1 MIQPAI
7 QPAAPSHLHAGRAS
21 ANAGAMRA
29 GAGAAGSPTFAS
41 LFGGG
46 GGDGDGEGDR
56 QVAAAS
62 PAADRQDDAADGT
75 TMPPPMMAMDA
86 SWLSLVLPDPLVGSA
101 APDPAAVPRPAA
113 SVPSSA
119 VIAPP
124 TATPAPSIDT
134 AAVVAANPGAV
145 PAPAPR
151 PAAFSTPVQSVA
163 ATVSTAVRPVDADPP
178 SHSGPVPV
186 ASASPVVA
194 DEQTPA
200 PLTAI
205 MGSDRPAIAGDR
217 GAGGKID
224 ATAVYDTPASD
235 APIALARPADLPIGS
250 GGSIDRRAA
259 VHAAAAA
266 AAGAIVRPMAARID
280 PAAPTPVR
288 GEPRPAYRTTS
299 STIEPAGGPRALA
312 MPLVDTSLPAA
323 MPMVADAAVLPDPIA
338 PAPMVAAEPLA
349 TSPGRASPPSDARAT
364 GPLVAPALPLVAPP
378 AGTVPPASAAAAPAG
393 EVFAAAI
400 HAAGRPWRED
410 READGASAQQAIA
423 AAAPIASVAA
433 AGAREDATLDMRH
446 GGWPG
451 AMVDHIE
458 RLRDAA
464 DATDTRIRLVPD
476 ALGSIDVSLARRD
489 DGVQVT
495 LTADRPA
502 TQAMLAEARPQLTDL
517 AQARGLR
524 LADAGLGAGAGGGA
538 QGFADHRR
546 QPAPATVPAAPA
558 SATTTTDDRDPA
570 GSRVA

>member
-101 APDPAAVPRPAA
+101 APDPAAAAQIPAA
-113 SVPSSA
+113 SVQPSA

-134 AAVVAANPGAV
+134 AAVVAATPAAV
-145 PAPAPR
+145 PASALR
-151 PAAFSTPVQSVA
+151 PAAFSMPVQPVA
-163 ATVSTAVRPVDADPP
+163 ATVSTAVRLVDADPP
-178 SHSGPVPV
+178 RHSGPVPV
-186 ASASPVVA
+186 ALALPVVA

-259 VHAAAAA
+259 VPAAA

-280 PAAPTPVR
+280 PAAPIPIR
-288 GEPRPAYRTTS
+288 GEPRPAYRTIS
-299 STIEPAGGPRALA
+299 STIEPVGGPRALA

-323 MPMVADAAVLPDPIA
+323 MPMVADAAALPADPMA
-338 PAPMVAAEPLA
+338 PPPTVAAQRVA
-349 TSPGRASPPSDARAT
+349 TSPDARVT
-364 GPLVAPALPLVAPP
+364 GPSVAPALPLVAPP
-378 AGTVPPASAAAAPAG
+378 AGTVPPPSAAAAPAG

-524 LADAGLGAGAGGGA
+524 LADAGLGAGAGGSA

-546 QPAPATVPAAPA
+546 QPAPATAPAAPA

>member
-29 GAGAAGSPTFAS
+29 GAGATGSPTFAS
-41 LFGGG
+41 LFGDG
-46 GGDGDGEGDR
+46 GGDSDGEGDR

-86 SWLSLVLPDPLVGSA
+86 SWLSLVLPDPLVGNA

-124 TATPAPSIDT
+124 AATPALGIDT
-134 AAVVAANPGAV
+134 AAVVAANPTAV
-145 PAPAPR
+145 PAPAPW
-151 PAAFSTPVQSVA
+151 PAAFSTPVQPVA
-163 ATVSTAVRPVDADPP
+163 ATVSTAVRSVDADPP
-178 SHSGPVPV
+178 RQPGPVPM
-186 ASASPVVA
+186 ASAVVA
-194 DEQTPA
+194 DGATPA
-200 PLTAI
+200 PATAI
-205 MGSDRPAIAGDR
+205 MGSDRPVLAGDC
-217 GAGGKID
+217 GAGWEAD
-224 ATAVYDTPASD
+224 ATAVYDPPSSD
-235 APIALARPADLPIGS
+235 APTAVARPADLPIET
-250 GGSIDRRAA
+250 GGPVDRRATTFS
-259 VHAAAAA
+259 A

-280 PAAPTPVR
+280 PAAPTPLR
-288 GEPRPAYRTTS
+288 GEPRPAYRTIS
-299 STIEPAGGPRALA
+299 STIEPVGGPRALA

-323 MPMVADAAVLPDPIA
+323 MPMVADAAALPANPMA
-338 PAPMVAAEPLA
+338 PPPTVAAQRVA
-349 TSPGRASPPSDARAT
+349 TSPDARAT
-364 GPLVAPALPLVAPP
+364 GPSVMPALPLVAPP
-378 AGTVPPASAAAAPAG
+378 AGTVPPPSAAAPAG

-423 AAAPIASVAA
+423 ATAPVAGMAAA

-464 DATDTRIRLVPD
+464 DATDTRIRLVLD

-524 LADAGLGAGAGGGA
+524 LADAGLGAGGGGSA

-546 QPAPATVPAAPA
+546 QPAPATAAAPAAPA
-558 SATTTTDDRDPA
+558 SAALTTDDRDPA

>member
-86 SWLSLVLPDPLVGSA
+86 SWLSLVLPDPLVGNA

-124 TATPAPSIDT
+124 AATPAPSIDT
-134 AAVVAANPGAV
+134 AAVVAATPAAV
-145 PAPAPR
+145 PASAVR
-151 PAAFSTPVQSVA
+151 PAAFSMPVQPVA
-163 ATVSTAVRPVDADPP
+163 ATVSTAARPIDADPP
-178 SHSGPVPV
+178 RQPGPVPMG
-186 ASASPVVA
+186 SPVVA
-194 DEQTPA
+194 DGATPA
-200 PLTAI
+200 PATAI
-205 MGSDRPAIAGDR
+205 TGSDRPVLAGDR
-217 GAGGKID
+217 GVGWEAD
-224 ATAVYDTPASD
+224 ATALYDPLSSD
-235 APIALARPADLPIGS
+235 AQIAVARPADLPIET
-250 GGSIDRRAA
+250 GGPVDRRATTSS
-259 VHAAAAA
+259 A
-266 AAGAIVRPMAARID
+266 AAGAIIRPMAARID
-280 PAAPTPVR
+280 PAAPTPIR

-312 MPLVDTSLPAA
+312 MPLVDASLPAA
-323 MPMVADAAVLPDPIA
+323 MPMVADAAALPADPMA
-338 PAPMVAAEPLA
+338 PPPTVAAQRVA
-349 TSPGRASPPSDARAT
+349 TSPDARAT
-364 GPLVAPALPLVAPP
+364 GPSVAPALPLVAPP
-378 AGTVPPASAAAAPAG
+378 AGPVPPASAAAAPAG

-423 AAAPIASVAA
+423 ATAPVAGMAAA

-524 LADAGLGAGAGGGA
+524 LADAGLGAGAGGSA

-546 QPAPATVPAAPA
+546 QPAPATAPAAPA